1 MTKNG
6 VFGELHTVAC
16 IDAAQGKT
24 TEARQVLE
32 QAMYAGNQVQPNS
45 EIWYALGLIY
55 EQYGA
60 KSAALEAYRSVQAHE
75 LDDHTYIDPTSTYL
89 LAQNRIQAL
98 SK

>member
-16 IDAAQGKT
+16 IDAAQGK
-24 TEARQVLE
+24 
-32 QAMYAGNQVQPNS
+32 AMYAGNQVQPNS

-75 LDDHTYIDPTSTYL
+75 LDDQTYIDPTSTYL